1 MTEWSPSTLA
11 LMPAESCAD
20 SLGILL
26 LRLLLLAL
34 LWRLALRSR
43 LTLLLAL
50 RSRLALLRSGLTLLL
65 LLALRSGLTLLLLLA
80 LRSCLTLLLLLAL
93 RSCLTLL
100 LLLALRSC
108 LTLLLLLA
116 LRSCLTLLLALRSGL
131 ALLLLPLL
139 RNCLALV
146 RLALLTRLMLLLSNS
161 PIGCPQRRWGPHV
174 AICRKRPGDGH
185 TAWPAVVDTRKLSV
199 VGAGSTLILD
209 LRPHRRSMLLVQRRQ
224 LRGPRSHP
232 ETARSA
238 VVTHTGAA
246 LIVVHGAVVNVLR
259 A

>member
-65 LLALRSGLTLLLLLA
+65 LLALRSG
-80 LRSCLTLLLLLAL
+80 LTLLLLLAL